1 MAAVAPGRGKRF
13 VVAVSGASG
22 IALAVDLLRTAATR
36 DEIEALHVV
45 VSNGALRVGATEIAP
60 PATTPAALV
69 EHCGLSAASSSK
81 IVIHPNADIGA
92 PIASGSF
99 PVDGMVVIPCSAGT
113 LGAIANGVSR
123 NLIQRA
129 ADLTLKQRRPLIL
142 ALRETPLS
150 LIHAENIVRVT
161 RAGAIVMPPVPAFY
175 AGQSWEAYI
184 AHFTLRVLD
193 LLGIEIDG
201 AGLRW
206 E

>member
-1 MAAVAPGRGKRF
+1 MAAVGPRKGKRF

-22 IALAVDLLRTAATR
+22 IALALDLIRTAANR
-36 DEIEALHVV
+36 EEIEALHVV
-45 VSNGALRVGATEIAP
+45 VSNGALRVGATELDP
-60 PATTPAALV
+60 PATTPAALIKQ
-69 EHCGLSAASSSK
+69 CGLGDREAAK
-81 IVIHPNADIGA
+81 IVLHPNADIGA
-92 PIASGSF
+92 SIASGSY
-99 PVDGMVVIPCSAGT
+99 PVDGMAVVPCSAGT
-113 LGAIANGVSR
+113 LGAIANGISR
-123 NLIQRA
+123 NLVQRV

-184 AHFTLRVLD
+184 AHFTMRVLD
-193 LLGIEIDG
+193 LLGVELDG